1 MTDHTATTGNQAA
14 YAAYKGVSRQTV
26 TDWKKRGILV
36 YANDGKVDFL
46 ATDRRLADHGIRQ
59 PPDTNLTELTAID
72 GEPLWSRADAET
84 VKENYAARL
93 KQLEFE
99 RESARFVT
107 IDDAAGHIV
116 DEFGIVRQRCRR
128 IGADVAPRLSGMTSA
143 AEIKAAIDEAVVAA
157 LADLSATSV

>member
-1 MTDHTATTGNQAA
+1 MTDAPPQTGNQAA

-72 GEPLWSRADAET
+72 GEELWSRADAEK

-99 RESARFVT
+99 RESARVVT
-107 IDDAAGHIV
+107 VDDAAEIV
-116 DEFGIVRQRCRR
+116 SSECDIIRKRLRR
-128 IGADVAPRLSGMTSA
+128 IGTDVAPRLYGLTGA
-143 AEIKAAIDEAVVAA
+143 AEIKAIVDEAVVEALTELAA
-157 LADLSATSV
+157 I